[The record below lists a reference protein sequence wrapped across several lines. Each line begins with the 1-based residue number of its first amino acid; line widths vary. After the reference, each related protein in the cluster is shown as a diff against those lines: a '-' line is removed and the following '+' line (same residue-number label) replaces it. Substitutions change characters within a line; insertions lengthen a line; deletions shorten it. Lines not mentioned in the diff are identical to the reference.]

1 MFGVVIGGDV
11 RCCTGLVRGLTIKC
25 DQPYVKCDQRVGP

>member
-1 MFGVVIGGDV
+1 MKCDVMSGGFS
-11 RCCTGLVRGLTIKC
+11 CYAGLVRGLTIKC